1 MARRSPLLDFF
12 LLQRPGGLVDP
23 EESGSSAQPSSPR
36 RAMWRVRSLGS
47 PATPQRGK
55 SENRLPLQELLLQ
68 PNAIPSPAKV
78 TLACSKTN
86 PMLYQPQPED
96 SSIPSLL
103 EFPKTIWTDFPSE
116 LPRLPLKELEAS
128 QSGTEEQCFGL
139 VPQTSSTPKA
149 SEEAAAPLNDDV
161 VKSLTLVPSPSQE
174 RPSQGLQS
182 DSPLEKDL
190 AAQAEGNNIFLG
202 LCPSLTAT
210 VTTEVAPC
218 LNGNSVDIIT
228 ATPGRAISQN
238 ALPHL
243 CMENASSP
251 CSEQQR
257 PEESSGGV
265 STEAVPKASVPLTNS
280 SACMQQSPPSSASGV
295 SHPASLSDPSTGSTS
310 LPCTGEELQPSHSSE
325 ETRPAGEPSLPAQIP
340 AETGPQV
347 APAEG
352 SSKTG
357 SPSTGLWMSPLT
369 WLDKGMNTS
378 AMLESLRQSFPL
390 PALMRDRGSNATPV
404 SSSSVGSWLT
414 TPALLEKST
423 NTSRAQRASTKDNA
437 SETDSLLWCRPP
449 DMSALSRRDLEDHLL
464 SSLIVLEALS
474 RQLRDWQS
482 SGAAPHREAQESST
496 QTDVCLSGVADE
508 PQHLQKSQEAHQHLV
523 QAGSV
528 MSWALESQELL
539 SLLNQC
545 LLNLREDRA
554 ALKQEHQDSE
564 ALVSRCWEVLNRA
577 RTKLQSHLE
586 ERDEARS
593 REEAAL
599 RGKTAAETILEAFC
613 AHFSQRISE
622 LQQDLESQVE
632 LCDLLRETQAQ
643 QASLHLEQKEMAQQA
658 TQLASTLRKD
668 WVTMQLDYTVWTAM
682 LNQAQKLMEPLITK
696 SQKALQERDVA
707 REKEEQVSWQLDQ
720 VSAQL
725 KDSQARIEQ
734 LELENRRLA
743 TDLQLQLQSLA
754 STESHLE
761 KLQDQYDRCA
771 RDLVSRDEALAEL
784 TSRREEQAAWWQEA
798 EATLKSAQL
807 EQRAALTEEVQELR
821 ENVEFL
827 DQENQVAHT
836 ELTRLESQLKT
847 TLSILQERNV
857 QCQDLKN
864 SVDSLEAR
872 LADVTAEAQE
882 LKKMHQTSPQLSV
895 LSQSLQDLVHMLQTT
910 LKKEAELG
918 SPLQRATQTPI
929 QTLQPPD
936 NSFLGS
942 VLRAME
948 GEVEPDLSPLLR
960 SDRNAFSQVESK
972 IFLWPAAQ
980 EAPHHA
986 KKSLEELTCLIQEA
1000 QSLCSQLQDSKEK
1013 AVEALQ
1019 QEICSLQVKLQAQEE
1034 QHQEA
1039 LKIQEAEVEKLSQAL
1054 CVRYKN
1060 EKELQEV
1067 IQQQDKKILEQI
1079 DKIGEFTSLREEV
1092 TQLTRSLQRSETEV
1106 KVFQEALTRQQNAN
1120 SQPTDIAWVQEKV
1133 WLCQEVDKLRL
1144 LLLDMEKE
1152 KATLLTKSQKHRN
1165 ILEENLRCSEKEL
1178 EKLDDILEQ
1187 IHEAL
1192 LNIPEVVSGCQELQK
1207 VMQLLR

>member
-1 MARRSPLLDFF
+1 MARRSRLLDLFPRR
-12 LLQRPGGLVDP
+12 LGGSVDP
-23 EESGSSAQPSSPR
+23 EERGSSAQPPSPR

-47 PATPQRGK
+47 PAAPPRGK

-116 LPRLPLKELEAS
+116 LPCFPLKELEAS
-128 QSGTEEQCFGL
+128 QGGTEEQCFGL
-139 VPQTSSTPKA
+139 VPQTSSTPK
-149 SEEAAAPLNDDV
+149 AAAPLNDDV

-174 RPSQGLQS
+174 RLSQGLQS
-182 DSPLEKDL
+182 DNPLEKDL
-190 AAQAEGNNIFLG
+190 AAEAEANNILLG
-202 LCPSLTAT
+202 LSPSLTAT
-210 VTTEVAPC
+210 VTPGVAPC

-243 CMENASSP
+243 CMENPSSP

-257 PEESSGGV
+257 PEENSGAL

-280 SACMQQSPPSSASGV
+280 SACMQQSPPLSASGV
-295 SHPASLSDPSTGSTS
+295 SHPVSLSDPNTGSTS
-310 LPCTGEELQPSHSSE
+310 LTCRGEELQPSHSSE
-325 ETRPAGEPSLPAQIP
+325 EARPAEGPSLPVQIP

-352 SSKTG
+352 SSKTC
-357 SPSTGLWMSPLT
+357 SPSTGMWMSPLT

-404 SSSSVGSWLT
+404 SSSTVGSWLM

-423 NTSRAQRASTKDNA
+423 NTSQAQQASTKDNA

-474 RQLRDWQS
+474 RQLRDWQN
-482 SGAAPHREAQESST
+482 SGAVSHRETQESST
-496 QTDVCLSGVADE
+496 QTDFCLSGVADE
-508 PQHLQKSQEAHQHLV
+508 PQHLQESREARHHLV

-528 MSWALESQELL
+528 MQSWVLESQELL

-545 LLNLREDRA
+545 LLNVREDRA

-613 AHFSQRISE
+613 AHFGQRISE
-622 LQQDLESQVE
+622 LQQDLGSQVE

-682 LNQAQKLMEPLITK
+682 LNQAQKLTEPLITK
-696 SQKALQERDVA
+696 SQKALQERDIA
-707 REKEEQVSWQLDQ
+707 REKVEQVSWQLDQ

-743 TDLQLQLQSLA
+743 ADLQLQLQSLA

-771 RDLVSRDEALAEL
+771 RDLISRDEALAEL
-784 TSRREEQAAWWQEA
+784 TSCREEQAAWWQET

-807 EQRAALTEEVQELR
+807 EQCAALTEEVKELK

-857 QCQDLKN
+857 QCQDLKD

-882 LKKMHQTSPQLSV
+882 LKKMHQSSPQLSV
-895 LSQSLQDLVHMLQTT
+895 LSQSLHDLVYMLQTT

-918 SPLQRATQTPI
+918 SPLQRATQTPT
-929 QTLQPPD
+929 QPLQPPD

-948 GEVEPDLSPLLR
+948 GE
-960 SDRNAFSQVESK
+960 
-972 IFLWPAAQ
+972 
-980 EAPHHA
+980 APHHA
-986 KKSLEELTCLIQEA
+986 KKNLEELTCLMQEA

-1034 QHQEA
+1034 RHQEA

-1106 KVFQEALTRQQNAN
+1106 RVLQEALTRQQNPN
-1120 SQPTDIAWVQEKV
+1120 SQPTDTAWVQEKV

-1152 KATLLTKSQKHRN
+1152 KATLLIKSQKHRN

-1187 IHEAL
+1187 IHQAL
-1192 LNIPEVVSGCQELQK
+1192 LNIPEVVNGCQELQK

>member
-1 MARRSPLLDFF
+1 MARRSRLLDLFPRR
-12 LLQRPGGLVDP
+12 LGGSVDP
-23 EESGSSAQPSSPR
+23 EERGSSAQPPSPR
-36 RAMWRVRSLGS
+36 RAMW
-47 PATPQRGK
+47 RGK

-116 LPRLPLKELEAS
+116 LPCFPLKELEAS
-128 QSGTEEQCFGL
+128 QGGTEEQCFGL
-139 VPQTSSTPKA
+139 VPQTSSTPK
-149 SEEAAAPLNDDV
+149 AAAPLNDDV

-174 RPSQGLQS
+174 RLSQGLQS
-182 DSPLEKDL
+182 DNPLEKDL
-190 AAQAEGNNIFLG
+190 AAEAEANNILLG
-202 LCPSLTAT
+202 LSPSLTAT
-210 VTTEVAPC
+210 VTPGVAPC

-243 CMENASSP
+243 CMENPSSP

-257 PEESSGGV
+257 PEENSGAL

-280 SACMQQSPPSSASGV
+280 SACMQQSPPLSASGV
-295 SHPASLSDPSTGSTS
+295 SHPVSLSDPNTGSTS
-310 LPCTGEELQPSHSSE
+310 LTCRGEELQPSHSSE
-325 ETRPAGEPSLPAQIP
+325 EARPAEGPSLPVQIP

-352 SSKTG
+352 SSKTC
-357 SPSTGLWMSPLT
+357 SPSTGMWMSPLT

-404 SSSSVGSWLT
+404 SSSTVGSWLM

-423 NTSRAQRASTKDNA
+423 NTSQAQQASTKDNA

-474 RQLRDWQS
+474 RQLRDWQN
-482 SGAAPHREAQESST
+482 SGAVSHRETQESST
-496 QTDVCLSGVADE
+496 QTDFCLSGVADE
-508 PQHLQKSQEAHQHLV
+508 PQHLQESREARHHLV

-528 MSWALESQELL
+528 MQSWVLESQELL

-545 LLNLREDRA
+545 LLNVREDRA

-613 AHFSQRISE
+613 AHFGQRISE
-622 LQQDLESQVE
+622 LQQDLGSQVE

-682 LNQAQKLMEPLITK
+682 LNQAQKLTEPLITK
-696 SQKALQERDVA
+696 SQKALQERDIA
-707 REKEEQVSWQLDQ
+707 REKVEQVSWQLDQ

-743 TDLQLQLQSLA
+743 ADLQLQLQSLA

-771 RDLVSRDEALAEL
+771 RDLISRDEALAEL
-784 TSRREEQAAWWQEA
+784 TSCREEQAAWWQET

-807 EQRAALTEEVQELR
+807 EQCAALTEEVKELK

-857 QCQDLKN
+857 QCQDLKD

-882 LKKMHQTSPQLSV
+882 LKKMHQSSPQLSV
-895 LSQSLQDLVHMLQTT
+895 LSQSLHDLVYMLQTT

-918 SPLQRATQTPI
+918 SPLQRATQTPT
-929 QTLQPPD
+929 QPLQPPD

-948 GEVEPDLSPLLR
+948 GE
-960 SDRNAFSQVESK
+960 
-972 IFLWPAAQ
+972 
-980 EAPHHA
+980 APHHA
-986 KKSLEELTCLIQEA
+986 KKNLEELTCLMQEA

-1034 QHQEA
+1034 RHQEA

-1106 KVFQEALTRQQNAN
+1106 RVLQEALTRQQNPN
-1120 SQPTDIAWVQEKV
+1120 SQPTDTAWVQEKV

-1152 KATLLTKSQKHRN
+1152 KATLLIKSQKHRN

-1187 IHEAL
+1187 IHQAL
-1192 LNIPEVVSGCQELQK
+1192 LNIPEVVNGCQELQK

>member
-1 MARRSPLLDFF
+1 MARRPPLLDLF
-12 LLQRPGGLVDP
+12 LPRRPGGSADP
-23 EESGSSAQPSSPR
+23 EESGSPAQPRGPR

-55 SENRLPLQELLLQ
+55 SENRLPLQELLQ
-68 PNAIPSPAKV
+68 PNAIPNPAKV

-86 PMLYQPQPED
+86 PILYQPQPED

-116 LPRLPLKELEAS
+116 LPCLPLKELEAS
-128 QSGTEEQCFGL
+128 QGGTEEQCFGL

-149 SEEAAAPLNDDV
+149 SEAAAPLNDDV

-190 AAQAEGNNIFLG
+190 AAQAEANNIFFG
-202 LCPSLTAT
+202 LSPSLIAP
-210 VTTEVAPC
+210 VTTGVAPC

-238 ALPHL
+238 ALPHV

-265 STEAVPKASVPLTNS
+265 SPEAVPKASVPLTNS
-280 SACMQQSPPSSASGV
+280 SAFVQQSPPASF
-295 SHPASLSDPSTGSTS
+295 SDPSTGSTS
-310 LPCTGEELQPSHSSE
+310 LTCTGEELQPSHSSE
-325 ETRPAGEPSLPAQIP
+325 ETQPARDPSLPAQIP

-357 SPSTGLWMSPLT
+357 SPSTGSWMSPLT

-414 TPALLEKST
+414 TPALLEKGT
-423 NTSRAQRASTKDNA
+423 NTSQAQQASTKDNA

-464 SSLIVLEALS
+464 SSLIVLEAVS

-508 PQHLQKSQEAHQHLV
+508 PQHLQESREAHQHLI

-528 MSWALESQELL
+528 MSWVLESQELL

-743 TDLQLQLQSLA
+743 ADLQLQLQSLA

-771 RDLVSRDEALAEL
+771 QDLVSRDEALAEL

-857 QCQDLKN
+857 QCQDLKD

-882 LKKMHQTSPQLSV
+882 LKKMHQSSPQLSG
-895 LSQSLQDLVHMLQTT
+895 LSQSLYDLVHMLQTT

-918 SPLQRATQTPI
+918 SPLQRATQTPA
-929 QTLQPPD
+929 QPLQPPD

-948 GEVEPDLSPLLR
+948 GEVEPDLSPLFR
-960 SDRNAFSQVESK
+960 SDRSAFSQVESK
-972 IFLWPAAQ
+972 IFLWPAVQ

-986 KKSLEELTCLIQEA
+986 KKSLEELTCLMQEA

-1019 QEICSLQVKLQAQEE
+1019 QEICSLQVKLQTQEE
-1034 QHQEA
+1034 QYQEA
-1039 LKIQEAEVEKLSQAL
+1039 LKIQEVEVEKLSQAL

-1106 KVFQEALTRQQNAN
+1106 KVFQEALARQQNPN